1 MDNIIYDYQF
11 YPSLAHLLEHLDIN
25 ADTLE
30 LLPDDY
36 VIVVETTRI
45 GKPFALTNAHL
56 LEYMLEQ
63 FGETLPENDTFQ
75 TELRQLIPVCFDV
88 KKFNSLLPDVHI
100 PTGQHIRLSVQLI
113 TKYLETQNLPNL

>member
-1 MDNIIYDYQF
+1 MDNIFYDYQF
-11 YPSLAHLLEHLDIN
+11 YPTLASLLEHLDIN

-45 GKPFALTNAHL
+45 GKPFELTNAHL
-56 LEYMLEQ
+56 LEYMQEQ
-63 FGETLPENDTFQ
+63 FDDVLPEDEAFKDQ
-75 TELRQLIPVCFDV
+75 LKQLIPVCLDV
-88 KKFNSLLPDVHI
+88 KKFNSLLPNVHI
-100 PTGQHIRLSVQLI
+100 PTGQQIKITVQLI